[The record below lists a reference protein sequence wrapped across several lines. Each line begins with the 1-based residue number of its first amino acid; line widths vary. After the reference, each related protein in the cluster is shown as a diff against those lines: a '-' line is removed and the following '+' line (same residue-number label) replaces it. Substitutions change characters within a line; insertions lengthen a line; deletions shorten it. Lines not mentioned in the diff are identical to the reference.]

1 MKQNKIIKVLGILT
15 ILAATAGISSAALA
29 ANMAD
34 IDFTRQRKGGPKIE
48 LSAEQQAE
56 MEARRAE
63 MTAMREAANAA
74 LASQDY
80 TAWTAAIKAM
90 NENCP
95 LLEKIT
101 SENFARFAEAHA
113 LRAQA
118 DGIMQE
124 LGIAKEGGRGF
135 GPGKGGG
142 MGMFGGRANAPVA
155 NE

>member
-1 MKQNKIIKVLGILT
+1 MKQNKIIKALGILT

-29 ANMAD
+29 ANKAD
-34 IDFTRQRKGGPKIE
+34 SDFMGQRKGGPKTE

-80 TAWTAAIKAM
+80 TAWTAAIKAI

-124 LGIAKEGGRGF
+124 LGIEKEGGRGF
-135 GPGKGGG
+135 GPGKRGG
-142 MGMFGGRANAPVA
+142 MGMFGKGWTMAAA